1 MLFGVG
7 IESPEDL
14 RGSRLLEFDGCNES
28 ENIVPV
34 VFDDLGVDI
43 ARRGDFGLCAIPA
56 PSALKGVK
64 PLAFEVLDSRCIREP
79 QQMHGPKNHLT
90 IAVSVGRMD
99 VAFHHIV
106 VHKAVD
112 HVGAL
117 PLGGTDDC
125 RVKQQVP
132 LVDKAVDANTFAF
145 TEVFERMVRVEGLDL
160 NLELLPSLEVCNTS

>member
-1 MLFGVG
+1 MSSQL
-7 IESPEDL
+7 S
-14 RGSRLLEFDGCNES
+14 SS
-28 ENIVPV
+28 
-34 VFDDLGVDI
+34 VDI

-56 PSALKGVK
+56 PSALEGVK
-64 PLAFEVLDSRCIREP
+64 PLAFEVLDSGCIREP

-125 RVKQQVP
+125 QANQQVP
-132 LVDKAVDANTFAF
+132 PVYKAVYSHTLAS
-145 TEVFERMVRVEGLDL
+145 
-160 NLELLPSLEVCNTS
+160 PP